1 MNSLYSSMIGKRGFS
16 TISKSQTEASIT
28 SMVNH
33 YLDQAATHT
42 NIPKDKM
49 DFYKNCDGIVQINIP
64 IKRESGKFETIKAFR
79 VQHKTHC
86 LPTKGGFIINDQVT
100 REDIQS
106 FAVLNTVRSTTLDL
120 PYGGAKGAICINPKE
135 YTENEL
141 ELIIRRFT
149 LEAAKKG
156 IIGSSVDVLGT
167 DLGASEREMNWI
179 KDTFATLYGQED
191 IHAIACV
198 TGKGLNQGGLKGY
211 VESPGY
217 GVFFTL
223 KYMLENK
230 EFVEKTGLTGGLK
243 GKTFVIEGFGSVGYW
258 AAHHLQQAGA
268 ILVGVCEH
276 DAQIYNPNGI
286 DADEVHAYMKKNKG
300 ISGFPGATQQEGV
313 AQVKC
318 DFFIPCYFA

>member
-1 MNSLYSSMIGKRGFS
+1 MLSKLIKTPFNSLFSSMTGRSKFS
-16 TISKSQTEASIT
+16 TISKGKTNESI
-28 SMVNH
+28 SYMVN
-33 YLDQAATHT
+33 YYMDQAVEHT
-42 NIPKDKM
+42 SIPKDKM

-64 IKRESGKFETIKAFR
+64 LRRENGKFETIKAYR

-100 REDIQS
+100 RDDITS
-106 FAVLNTVRSTTLDL
+106 FAILNTVRSSTLDL

-141 ELIIRRFT
+141 ELIVRKFT

-179 KDTFATLYGQED
+179 KDTFANFFGQED
-191 IHAIACV
+191 IHSIACV

-217 GVFFTL
+217 GVYYTL
-223 KYMLENK
+223 SYMFQN
-230 EFVEKTGLTGGLK
+230 
-243 GKTFVIEGFGSVGYW
+243 
-258 AAHHLQQAGA
+258 
-268 ILVGVCEH
+268 
-276 DAQIYNPNGI
+276 
-286 DADEVHAYMKKNKG
+286 
-300 ISGFPGATQQEGV
+300 
-313 AQVKC
+313 
-318 DFFIPCYFA
+318 